1 MKPLYTAVVT
11 ASGGRDGHVKS
22 EDGIIDF
29 DVTTPKELGGDGGQA
44 TNPEQLFA
52 SGYAACFD
60 GALNLMLSKAKKKA
74 DTTVTANV
82 SIGKDEAESDGLKLA
97 VKLDVSIPDMDREEA
112 QQFIEKA
119 HAFCPYSKATR
130 NNVDVTLNL
139 V

>member
-60 GALNLMLSKAKKKA
+60 GALNLMLSKANKKA

-82 SIGKDEAESDGLKLA
+82 AIGKDEADNGMKLA
-97 VKLDVSIPDMDREEA
+97 VKLDISIPEMDREEA

-130 NNVDVTLNL
+130 DNVDVTLNL

>member
-1 MKPLYTAVVT
+1 LKPLYTAVVT

-29 DVTTPKELGGDGGQA
+29 DVTTPKELGGQGGQA

-60 GALNLMLSKAKKKA
+60 GALNLMLSKEKKKA
-74 DTTVTANV
+74 NTTVTANV
-82 SIGKDEAESDGLKLA
+82 TIGKDEADDGMKLA
-97 VKLDVSIPDMDREEA
+97 VKLDVSIPEMDREEA

-130 NNVDVTLNL
+130 DNVDVTLNL